1 LKGAIFDFD
10 GPIFPGR
17 KAAREALEAT
27 YDRFATDVGRPQ
39 QSMASAPLFPPKQM
53 IAAAYAEFDLPRD
66 RLGEIRAYYSE
77 QLMRAERDLQ
87 VAPDVIT
94 LLEELSAK
102 GHKLAILSGR
112 RTASVTELLK
122 RLGLLERFT
131 AVCGSDSVSGNKLDP
146 AAVPTIACRL
156 GLETADL
163 VLVGDSDTDYWAAQR
178 ASIPYYHV
186 SWSGE
191 PTSDAHVQANE
202 VTSSVADLSAILN
215 SNETLFPY
223 VKSALPAPL
232 VEAIRLREFSFF
244 AGAGVS
250 VPSGL
255 GGWADHYLPLLRNL
269 GAGSLVGDHTLPE
282 MTQLLSTDPANAST
296 LFDQFRESFR
306 LSTRRANP
314 YRRVGRGGAYRP
326 ASARS
331 LKRLVQFS
339 RKPLSYVGRADWRRV
354 GSYSR
359 DEVDQPHEAEVCD
372 EA

>member
-1 LKGAIFDFD
+1 
-10 GPIFPGR
+10 
-17 KAAREALEAT
+17 
-27 YDRFATDVGRPQ
+27 
-39 QSMASAPLFPPKQM
+39 M

-94 LLEELSAK
+94 LLEELSVK

-122 RLGLLERFT
+122 LLGLLERFT

-146 AAVPTIACRL
+146 ATVPTIVCHF

-191 PTSDAHVQANE
+191 PTSDAHVQTNE
-202 VTSSVADLSAILN
+202 VASSVADLSAILN
-215 SNETLFPY
+215 SNEALFPY
-223 VKSALPAPL
+223 IRSALPTPL

-282 MTQLLSTDPANAST
+282 MTQ
-296 LFDQFRESFR
+296 
-306 LSTRRANP
+306 
-314 YRRVGRGGAYRP
+314 
-326 ASARS
+326 
-331 LKRLVQFS
+331 
-339 RKPLSYVGRADWRRV
+339 
-354 GSYSR
+354 
-359 DEVDQPHEAEVCD
+359 
-372 EA
+372 